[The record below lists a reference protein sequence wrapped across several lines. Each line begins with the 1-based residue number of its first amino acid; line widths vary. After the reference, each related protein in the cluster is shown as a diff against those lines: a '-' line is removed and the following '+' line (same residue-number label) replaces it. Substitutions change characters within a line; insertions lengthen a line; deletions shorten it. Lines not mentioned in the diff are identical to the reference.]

1 MKDFNYVRW
10 VGLKEKIKG
19 LTEELHGVEADL
31 WLQAESMGM
40 LNPNGSKTFEDAGYK
55 ITITHG
61 ETVKVDAQKA
71 AVNPELFRIKYEF
84 SKTDYK
90 LLTDSQRSVVDEA
103 ITITPSKPN
112 FKVIRMEE

>member
-1 MKDFNYVRW
+1 MNDFNYVRW
-10 VGLKEKIKG
+10 VGIKERIRK
-19 LTEELHGVEADL
+19 LTEELHEVEANV
-31 WLQAESMGM
+31 WLFAESNGL

-55 ITITHG
+55 VTITHG
-61 ETVKVDAQKA
+61 ETVKVDQSMAS
-71 AVNPELFRIKYEF
+71 VNPELFKIKYDF

-90 LLTDSQRSVVDEA
+90 LLTDSQKAVVDEA